1 MPSGL
6 SDEEWEKTL
15 NAALKRMILIDG
27 KVYGLEDESD
37 SDAFVDCGAH
47 TGSCLAHCC
56 KYVFALT
63 KEEVE
68 KNIYKYNHERP
79 YYMAKDEDG
88 YCTYLDRETYKC
100 TIHNIRPIRCRK
112 FACKL

>member
-15 NAALKRMILIDG
+15 NAALERMILIDG
-27 KVYGLEDESD
+27 KVYGLEDKSEP
-37 SDAFVDCGAH
+37 DAFVDCGAH
-47 TGSCLAHCC
+47 TVSCLAHCC

-63 KEEVE
+63 REEVE